1 MNNSPMS
8 LDDGLDSAIP
18 AAPAQPPAGPSSG
31 APPGTGASPAHPAGG
46 AGLRSAESPA
56 QRELVDLLQRQQ
68 EMLTRLAQQQEQ
80 TERRIAAIEQLL
92 ADGDPRD
99 HLEPVPPPF
108 LTDPYQALAE
118 STPPDESG
126 AVDLGPAERQTDSY
140 LPTPTLPLR

>member
-31 APPGTGASPAHPAGG
+31 APPGTGASPAQPAGG

-56 QRELVDLLQRQQ
+56 RRELLAVIDRQH
-68 EMLTRLAQQQEQ
+68 EMLARLTQRHEQMERHIATIEERLANA
-80 TERRIAAIEQLL
+80 ER
-92 ADGDPRD
+92 RD

-140 LPTPTLPLR
+140 LPAPTLPLR